1 LRQKVEFAALT
12 RMSQVLGGIRGPL
25 VKPVLA
31 AFLGPTALRDK
42 PAVVATVNESVRRV
56 VISSGRRAVSSV
68 VPRRPDQREL
78 FGRIRTPVLVVAG
91 AEDAT
96 FPVAEAR
103 VMADAIPG
111 SRFVVLDK
119 AAHLAALECPDEVNA
134 LIEEFIAA
142 HS

>member
-1 LRQKVEFAALT
+1 
-12 RMSQVLGGIRGPL
+12 
-25 VKPVLA
+25 
-31 AFLGPTALRDK
+31 
-42 PAVVATVNESVRRV
+42 VVAAVKESVRRV
-56 VISSGRRAVSSV
+56 VISSGRQAVISV

-91 AEDAT
+91 EEDAT
-96 FPVAEAR
+96 FPVAEGR

-111 SRFVVLDK
+111 SQFVVLEK

-134 LIEEFIAA
+134 LIEGFVAD